1 MSDYNKDT
9 GGFKKG
15 NPGKPKGAI
24 SEKTRIW
31 NEISE
36 WFKGEGLEAYQQ
48 ELARIKEDDPK
59 EFLKRYETM
68 LEYFA
73 PKLSRTELDANVK
86 QDTTIDPS
94 NLTDE
99 ELKQL
104 DNLMS
109 KASE

>member
-1 MSDYNKDT
+1 MSKYNKET

-15 NPGKPKGAI
+15 NPGKPKGAV

-36 WFKGEGLEAYQQ
+36 WFTGEGLEAYQE
-48 ELARIKEDDPK
+48 ELAKMKEEDPK

-73 PKLSRTELDANVK
+73 PKLSRADVDLTSDGDKLQGFKIITE
-86 QDTTIDPS
+86 
-94 NLTDE
+94 DE
-99 ELKQL
+99 
-104 DNLMS
+104 
-109 KASE
+109 